1 MRRLSTL
8 VLCIV
13 AILSITFIMS
23 YTSAD
28 TKVSTYAE
36 DRAQIEDLQ
45 ARYMFALDFGDMDT
59 YVKTF
64 TKDGVLDIIGMKW
77 QGRETIFKGLSGMSA
92 DRPES
97 PSEGDA
103 KEKKEL
109 YPSTG
114 RHNITNIV
122 IKINGNKATGRAYW
136 FHMGNDNPERKAT
149 LDSYGYYEDEMEKVN
164 GEWLFSKRV
173 IYNEQMAEWIGSKEN
188 PCW

>member
-1 MRRLSTL
+1 MRRVSTIVGTLL
-8 VLCIV
+8 V
-13 AILSITFIMS
+13 ILSFSFIIS

-28 TKVSTYAE
+28 TGAGSYAE
-36 DRAQIEDLQ
+36 DRALIEDLQ

-64 TKDGVLDIIGMKW
+64 TEDGILDIIGYKW
-77 QGRETIFKGLSGMSA
+77 QGRETIKKELGALSDSMEK
-92 DRPES
+92 DKPVTE
-97 PSEGDA
+97 E
-103 KEKKEL
+103 EKKL

-136 FHMGNDNPERKAT
+136 FHMGNDNPERKAV
-149 LDSYGYYEDEMEKVN
+149 LDSYGLYEDEMEKVN
-164 GEWLFSKRV
+164 GQWLFSKRV
-173 IYNEQMAEWIGSKEN
+173 IYNEQMADWIGPQKN

>member
-8 VLCIV
+8 VLFLLV
-13 AILSITFIMS
+13 ILSLTLIRS
-23 YTSAD
+23 STSAD
-28 TKVSTYAE
+28 TKISSYAE

-59 YVKTF
+59 YVNTF
-64 TKDGVLDIIGMKW
+64 TENGILDIIGFKW
-77 QGRETIFKGLSGMSA
+77 QGRETIKKELGAMSA
-92 DRPES
+92 NMEKDKPAT
-97 PSEGDA
+97 EG
-103 KEKKEL
+103 EKKL

-122 IKINGNKATGRAYW
+122 IRINGNKATGRAYW

-149 LDSYGYYEDEMEKVN
+149 LDSYGYYEDEMEKVD
-164 GEWLFSKRV
+164 GKWLFSKRV
-173 IYNEQMAEWIGSKEN
+173 IYNEQMAEWIGSKKN